1 MGPDQDGRISSE
13 CAFLQAKLCPR
24 RCGTIVLAR
33 DLTSHMDNLCPLR
46 KVFCPDGCG
55 RYILGKDLQDH
66 AEICPMTLLIE
77 RAEAALREQSMKE
90 VALSMCELY
99 GERDR
104 AQARAK
110 ANGHDP
116 SEWSGELAGWVT
128 AKTSGDVA
136 KLESGVKGLT
146 ARCRR
151 KAKDRLQLALANASK
166 KPGENEGPRSAMKL
180 LDTLGDA
187 VEVREARPWDVEAHG
202 ADELMEASYPY
213 LGPRGSWQRQFIF
226 ENRTWREE
234 ACNASPK
241 LCADLKEQIPTRKNL
256 AYTVA
261 NNEMAIWFKL
271 HAGSWVPP
279 HSGACNTQINIH
291 MSLWGETDLRVRDTW
306 HKMGPGD
313 LVCFDD
319 SYLHE
324 VENFGDQ
331 DRVAIVVRVM
341 HPDMTPELDAK
352 GHIVPDNAAEL

>member
-1 MGPDQDGRISSE
+1 M
-13 CAFLQAKLCPR
+13 
-24 RCGTIVLAR
+24 AR
-33 DLTSHMDNLCPLR
+33 
-46 KVFCPDGCG
+46 
-55 RYILGKDLQDH
+55 
-66 AEICPMTLLIE
+66 
-77 RAEAALREQSMKE
+77 
-90 VALSMCELY
+90 
-99 GERDR
+99 
-104 AQARAK
+104 
-110 ANGHDP
+110 
-116 SEWSGELAGWVT
+116 
-128 AKTSGDVA
+128 
-136 KLESGVKGLT
+136 
-146 ARCRR
+146 
-151 KAKDRLQLALANASK
+151 LALALLAARATGGTVLPSGMVLPAVCADRSDWPSAEGLNALTVGDMVAVRTWVEQLNVTSVEDAELVEHVVQEAVRSQQCLRDFVTK
-166 KPGENEGPRSAMKL
+166 AAYDTRCPQLLYKVGIQRLHRAGHYPIAERLFRDAQTLRYEGRTWIEWEDPFQTPTVYVPGLP
-180 LDTLGDA
+180 
-187 VEVREARPWDVEAHG
+187 ARPFHDCSKFPIAEYLRTHFEEVKAEYLEGG
-202 ADELMEASYPY
+202 AEELMEASYPY
-213 LGPRGSWQRQFIF
+213 LGPRGAWQRQFIF

-234 ACNASPK
+234 ACAASPK

-341 HPDMTPELDAK
+341 HPDMTADLDAK
-352 GHIVPDNAAEL
+352 GHIVPEGEEL